1 MKKIILIIAMIA
13 VSVMAKAECETSSP
27 QDFPVR
33 ESIATIK

>member
-13 VSVMAKAECETSSP
+13 ISVMAKAECETSNP
-27 QDFPVR
+27 EDFPIR